1 MEVIC
6 AGFPKTGTKSL
17 SAGLRELG
25 YNVCDAMETTESGLS
40 RFWWEYMQGHAG
52 ISSVIEAYAENG
64 FTVNQDLPGNFYW
77 EQLFEK
83 SPNVKVILSVR
94 DDEHTWFKSWVKFN
108 REFSLQNGVFGL
120 LHLESGIFGLKWRY
134 NIKCGMFS
142 NFEPRTGPLIPINNK
157 KFR

>member
-52 ISSVIEAYAENG
+52 ISSVLDEYAANG
-64 FTVNQDLPGNFYW
+64 FNVNQDLPGNFYW

-83 SPNVKVILSVR
+83 SPNAKVILSVR
-94 DDEHTWFKSWVKFN
+94 DDEHTWFNSWVKFN
-108 REFSLQNGVFGL
+108 KEFSLQNGVFGL
-120 LHLESGIFGLKWRY
+120 SHLESGICGLKWRY
-134 NIKCGMFS
+134 NIKCGTFQ
-142 NFEPRTGPLIPINNK
+142 TIK
-157 KFR
+157 